1 MANEFIT
8 SIFNTNISATVE
20 SAPYITS
27 DDSCVSIHHLH
38 HTNHHHHFHL
48 VNDSS
53 RKNITA
59 IVLEALYD
67 ILKKHN
73 NQVTEGIPT
82 YPSSS
87 SSSNFVVLI
96 IFISIVISY
105 GMFMLFMLVEYFVK
119 KHHQRITTWCASL
132 RKV

>member
-87 SSSNFVVLI
+87 SSNFVVLI